1 MVSKVEIV
9 RPDDLLNLHVETINL
24 RLDLDDPADPA
35 LVIDD
40 AGRPAY
46 LIVAF
51 PPQTIVEE
59 AYFEPSPLSKPPED
73 PPKTPIPDPAEGSP
87 TAGKARARIGGTS
100 RLVLRVPVGKRI
112 PYTIEGLLDWRDLEL
127 NVSAIADMPEA
138 PTPQQIGAVPDI
150 KPPAP
155 TETAIE
161 LPYRLMLSPSHN
173 VAWVHRPG
181 LRTSGGHTEL
191 WHTRLAHRGDAG
203 VATPIS
209 RIHPAPLRA
218 IWSPDYCAKRF
229 WNTDPPKMGEP
240 DSDWGV
246 LTAMT
251 PSDRHEIVVATSGF
265 RGFIKGIGLGSAGT
279 PLDFTR
285 FLPTPLRAEQLIL
298 SGLGGWLKSRGQW
311 SPPMPWRIKP
321 WVILPP
327 VEQQWNNLIGP
338 IVRRRIDPL
347 PDRRPEPPDAAPP
360 APVEPLAATTTRAG
374 VSSAEISN
382 TFTINDSLFDLGLLG
397 EAGDSHNLSEWS
409 HIGTQGRDHY
419 VRIVYEGFV
428 YRWHHRAA
436 LVKVT
441 ERKVTTGAD
450 GAPVAYLSQQM
461 FVIIRQPLMDF
472 SDEMQGDPR
481 YTRHMPFRRVWLKTT
496 DTPPAIDKP
505 VPIAGAY
512 SFWIKVNGKPL
523 RYDAIGEDFEGNLI
537 PFTTS
542 LIFVPFSDYNA
553 ATVQKI
559 RPQHERA
566 IADRACPVPGRRMAL
581 APRLAGQPS
590 DNTSFT
596 TNVLHFTSDDGG
608 ASGRFKF
615 RPVMH
620 KAEVR
625 LPAVEQ
631 LLGKETTT
639 AVAYYQDYLDHGFGG
654 GNKTGLFAYIAKEN
668 VPNVPPEKP
677 EDPPTARPTL
687 SLDKV
692 GASFSADQ
700 AGGISTPNLS
710 ISGITRNLG
719 PLAGDDLTKLAD
731 NAFNPADFFKDVKD
745 SVKLFGSISLIDLLV
760 ASSMEVGAPKVQ
772 MSTEDVAGSPNK
784 KKLVA
789 ALTWTPKVQKA
800 SAGIV
805 ELRVKAG
812 TKLAINGRVE
822 RIVEV
827 PPAGAPGPTTALFE
841 GELTDFTID
850 LLNVVALEF
859 DAFRFSSK
867 SGGKPAISVALKDPD
882 PLKFQGELEFVNELK
897 KFIPPGLFGDGAS
910 LDVSPSRVKAG
921 FGIGLPPIAV
931 GVFSLQGVTLNA
943 GLELPFLN
951 GKPLFD
957 FGISAREHPFCLTVA
972 FLGGGGFFHLQVD
985 TDGVRLLEA
994 ALEFGAAVSVN
1005 LGVASGGVHVMAG
1018 IYFAM
1023 GKKEGKDFSI
1033 LSGYLRMGGEL
1044 SVLGLIS
1051 VSLEFVLS
1059 FGYEDGKAAGRA
1071 TLTVKV
1077 EVLFFSTSVSITV
1090 EKKFGGS
1097 SGDPRFFQVFE
1108 TPAVWNEYASAFA

>member
-9 RPDDLLNLHVETINL
+9 RPDDLLNLHVDTINL
-24 RLDLDDPADPA
+24 RLDLADPADPA

-40 AGRPAY
+40 VGRPAY

-59 AYFEPSPLSKPPED
+59 AYFEPSPLKQPTGDTPQTPD
-73 PPKTPIPDPAEGSP
+73 PPEGSP
-87 TAGKARARIGGTS
+87 AAGKARARIGGTS
-100 RLVLRVPVGKRI
+100 RLVLRVPAGKRI
-112 PYTIEGLLDWRDLEL
+112 PYTIEGLLDWRELEL
-127 NVSAIADMPEA
+127 SVSAIADMPEA
-138 PTPQQIGAVPDI
+138 PTPQQISAVPDI

-161 LPYRLMLSPSHN
+161 LPYQLMLSPSHD

-181 LRTSGGHTEL
+181 LKTSGGHTEL
-191 WHTRLAHRGDAG
+191 WHTRLAHRDEAG
-203 VATPIS
+203 GATPIS
-209 RIHPAPLRA
+209 RTHPAPLRA
-218 IWSPDYCAKRF
+218 IWSPDYRANKF
-229 WNTDPPKMGEP
+229 LKDDPPRMGKP
-240 DSDWGV
+240 DDDWGV

-251 PSDRHEIVVATSGF
+251 PSDRHEIVVATSAF
-265 RGFIKGIGLGSAGT
+265 RGYIKGIGLGGTAGS

-285 FLPTPLRAEQLIL
+285 FLPTPFHAEQLIL

-327 VEQQWNNLIGP
+327 IEKQWSDLVGP
-338 IVRRRIDPL
+338 IVRQRLNPL
-347 PDRRPEPPDAAPP
+347 PDRRPEPPVAAAPP
-360 APVEPLAATTTRAG
+360 QVEPLAAPAARAA
-374 VSSAEISN
+374 VTSREIAN
-382 TFTINDSLFDLGLLG
+382 PFTINDSLFDLGLLG
-397 EAGDSHNLSEWS
+397 ETGDSHNLSEWS
-409 HIGTQGRDHY
+409 HIATQGRDHY

-436 LVKVT
+436 LIKVT
-441 ERKVTTGAD
+441 ERKVKTGTD

-472 SDEMQGDPR
+472 SGEQQADPKYAR
-481 YTRHMPFRRVWLKTT
+481 YMPFRRVWLKTT
-496 DTPPAIDKP
+496 DTPAIDKP
-505 VPIAGAY
+505 APIAGA
-512 SFWIKVNGKPL
+512 SFWIKVKGKPF
-523 RYDAIGEDFEGNLI
+523 RFDAIGEDFEGNLI

-542 LIFVPFSDYNA
+542 LIFVPFSDYDA
-553 ATVQKI
+553 GTVKKI

-566 IADRACPVPGRRMAL
+566 IADRACPVPGRRMAF
-581 APRLAGQPS
+581 APRLAGQAS

-608 ASGRFKF
+608 APGHMKF

-639 AVAYYQDYLDHGFGG
+639 AIAYYQDYLDHGFGG
-654 GNKTGLFAYIAKEN
+654 GNKTGLFAYIAKET
-668 VPNVPPEKP
+668 VPIA
-677 EDPPTARPTL
+677 PTERPTL

-745 SVKLFGSISLIDLLV
+745 SVKLFGSIPLIELLV
-760 ASSMEVGAPKVQ
+760 GSSMEVGAPKVQ
-772 MSTEDVAGSPNK
+772 MSTESIAGSPNK

-789 ALTWTPKVQKA
+789 ALTWMPEVKDA
-800 SAGIV
+800 HAGIV
-805 ELRVKAG
+805 VLRVKDGA
-812 TKLAINGRVE
+812 KLAINGRVE

-841 GELTDFTID
+841 GELTNFTID
-850 LLNVVALEF
+850 LLNVVALQF

-867 SGGKPAISVALKDPD
+867 SGSKPAIGVALKDPD

-910 LDVSPSRVKAG
+910 LDVSPTRVKAG

-1005 LGVASGGVHVMAG
+1005 LGVASGGVHIMAG

-1023 GKKEGKDFSI
+1023 GKKGTEDFSI

-1059 FGYEDGKAAGRA
+1059 FGYEAGKAAGRA

-1097 SGDPRFFQVFE
+1097 SGDPRFFQVFD
-1108 TPAVWNEYASAFA
+1108 TPAIWNEYASAFA

>member
-1 MVSKVEIV
+1 MRVAGVTGEFADAI
-9 RPDDLLNLHVETINL
+9 TINKA
-24 RLDLDDPADPA
+24 LDK
-35 LVIDD
+35 I
-40 AGRPAY
+40 
-46 LIVAF
+46 
-51 PPQTIVEE
+51 
-59 AYFEPSPLSKPPED
+59 
-73 PPKTPIPDPAEGSP
+73 
-87 TAGKARARIGGTS
+87 
-100 RLVLRVPVGKRI
+100 
-112 PYTIEGLLDWRDLEL
+112 
-127 NVSAIADMPEA
+127 
-138 PTPQQIGAVPDI
+138 
-150 KPPAP
+150 
-155 TETAIE
+155 
-161 LPYRLMLSPSHN
+161 
-173 VAWVHRPG
+173 
-181 LRTSGGHTEL
+181 
-191 WHTRLAHRGDAG
+191 
-203 VATPIS
+203 
-209 RIHPAPLRA
+209 
-218 IWSPDYCAKRF
+218 
-229 WNTDPPKMGEP
+229 
-240 DSDWGV
+240 
-246 LTAMT
+246 
-251 PSDRHEIVVATSGF
+251 
-265 RGFIKGIGLGSAGT
+265 
-279 PLDFTR
+279 
-285 FLPTPLRAEQLIL
+285 
-298 SGLGGWLKSRGQW
+298 
-311 SPPMPWRIKP
+311 
-321 WVILPP
+321 
-327 VEQQWNNLIGP
+327 
-338 IVRRRIDPL
+338 
-347 PDRRPEPPDAAPP
+347 
-360 APVEPLAATTTRAG
+360 
-374 VSSAEISN
+374 
-382 TFTINDSLFDLGLLG
+382 GLLG
-397 EAGDSHNLSEWS
+397 EAGNSHNLSEWS
-409 HIGTQGRDHY
+409 HIATQGRDHY

-436 LVKVT
+436 LIKVT
-441 ERKVTTGAD
+441 ERKVKTGTD

-461 FVIIRQPLMDF
+461 FVIIRQPLVDF
-472 SDEMQGDPR
+472 SGEAQADPR
-481 YTRHMPFRRVWLKTT
+481 YARHMPFRRVWLKTT
-496 DTPPAIDKP
+496 DTPAIDKP
-505 VPIAGAY
+505 DKIAGEFT
-512 SFWIKVNGKPL
+512 FWIKVNGKPF
-523 RYDAIGEDFEGNLI
+523 RFDAIGEDFEGNLI

-542 LIFVPFSDYNA
+542 LIFVPFSDYTA
-553 ATVQKI
+553 PGTVDKI

-566 IADRACPVPGRRMAL
+566 VADRACPVPGRHMAF
-581 APRLAGQPS
+581 ASRLAGQAS

-596 TNVLHFTSDDGG
+596 TNVLHFTSDNGG
-608 ASGRFKF
+608 ASGAFKF

-631 LLGKETTT
+631 LLGKETIT
-639 AVAYYQDYLDHGFGG
+639 AIAYYQDYLDYGFGG
-654 GNKTGLFAYIAKEN
+654 GNKTGLFAYIAKES
-668 VPNVPPEKP
+668 VPSVPPEKP

-710 ISGITRNLG
+710 ISGITRDLG

-731 NAFNPADFFKDVKD
+731 NAFNPADFFKDVKN

-760 ASSMEVGAPKVQ
+760 GGSMEVGAPKVQ

-789 ALTWTPKVQKA
+789 SLTWTPEVHEA
-800 SAGIV
+800 SGAPPSIV
-805 ELRVKAG
+805 VLRVNDS

-827 PPAGAPGPTTALFE
+827 PPAGAPGPTTTLFE
-841 GELTDFTID
+841 GEFTDFAVD

-867 SGGKPAISVALKDPD
+867 SGSKPVISVALKDPD

-910 LDVSPSRVKAG
+910 LDVSPTRVKAG

-1023 GKKEGKDFSI
+1023 GKKNGKDFSI

-1051 VSLEFVLS
+1051 VSLEFMLS
-1059 FGYEDGKAAGRA
+1059 FGYEEGKAAGRA

-1077 EVLFFSTSVSITV
+1077 EVPVLQRVGLHHRREEV
-1090 EKKFGGS
+1090 RGQQ
-1097 SGDPRFFQVFE
+1097 R
-1108 TPAVWNEYASAFA
+1108 

>member
-1 MVSKVEIV
+1 M
-9 RPDDLLNLHVETINL
+9 
-24 RLDLDDPADPA
+24 
-35 LVIDD
+35 
-40 AGRPAY
+40 
-46 LIVAF
+46 
-51 PPQTIVEE
+51 
-59 AYFEPSPLSKPPED
+59 
-73 PPKTPIPDPAEGSP
+73 PK
-87 TAGKARARIGGTS
+87 
-100 RLVLRVPVGKRI
+100 
-112 PYTIEGLLDWRDLEL
+112 
-127 NVSAIADMPEA
+127 A
-138 PTPQQIGAVPDI
+138 PTPQQISAVPDI
-150 KPPAP
+150 KPPTP

-161 LPYRLMLSPSHN
+161 LPYRLTLSPSHD
-173 VAWVHRPG
+173 VAWVHRLG
-181 LRTSGGHTEL
+181 LKTSGGHTEL
-191 WHTRLAHRGDAG
+191 WHTRLAHRDEAG
-203 VATPIS
+203 GATPIS
-209 RIHPAPLRA
+209 RTHPAPLRA
-218 IWSPDYCAKRF
+218 IWSPDYNANRF
-229 WNTDPPKMGEP
+229 WSTDPPRMGEP

-251 PSDRHEIVVATSGF
+251 PSDRHEIVVATSAF
-265 RGFIKGIGLGSAGT
+265 RGYIKGIGLGASGGK
-279 PLDFTR
+279 PDFTS
-285 FLPTPLRAEQLIL
+285 FLPTPFHAEQLIL

-327 VEQQWNNLIGP
+327 VEKQWSDLVGP

-347 PDRRPEPPDAAPP
+347 PDRGPEPPRAAPP
-360 APVEPLAATTTRAG
+360 PVVGPLAATPARAAVAG
-374 VSSAEISN
+374 TGN
-382 TFTINDSLFDLGLLG
+382 TDTFTINDSLFDLGMLG
-397 EAGDSHNLSEWS
+397 EVGSSHNLSEWS
-409 HIGTQGRDHY
+409 HVATQGREHY

-436 LVKVT
+436 LIKVT
-441 ERKVTTGAD
+441 ERKVKTGAD
-450 GAPVAYLSQQM
+450 GAPVAYMSQQM
-461 FVIIRQPLMDF
+461 FVVIRQPLMDF
-472 SDEMQGDPR
+472 SGEAQADPR
-481 YTRHMPFRRVWLKTT
+481 YGRHMPFRRVWLKTT
-496 DTPPAIDKP
+496 DTPAIDKP
-505 VPIAGAY
+505 EPIAGVY
-512 SFWIKVNGKPL
+512 SFWIKVDGKPF
-523 RYDAIGEDFEGNLI
+523 RFDAVGEDFEGNLI

-553 ATVQKI
+553 VTVQKI

-566 IADRACPVPGRRMAL
+566 VADRACPVPGRRMAF
-581 APRLAGQPS
+581 APRLAGQAS
-590 DNTSFT
+590 DNTNFT
-596 TNVLHFTSDDGG
+596 TSVLHFTSDDGG
-608 ASGRFKF
+608 ASGALKF

-620 KAEVR
+620 KAEVK

-631 LLGKETTT
+631 LLGKETNT
-639 AVAYYQDYLDHGFGG
+639 AIAYYQDYLDYGFGG
-654 GNKTGLFAYIAKEN
+654 GNKTGLFAYIAKES
-668 VPNVPPEKP
+668 VPSVPPEKP
-677 EDPPTARPTL
+677 ADPPTARPTL

-710 ISGITRNLG
+710 ISGITRDLG

-760 ASSMEVGAPKVQ
+760 GSSMEVGAPKVQ
-772 MSTEDVAGSPNK
+772 MSTEDVAGSPSK

-789 ALTWTPKVQKA
+789 ILTWTPAVQEA
-800 SAGIV
+800 HAGIV
-805 ELRVKAG
+805 TLRVNGG

-841 GELTDFTID
+841 GELINFTID
-850 LLNVVALEF
+850 LLNVVALQF

-867 SGGKPAISVALKDPD
+867 SGSKPAISVALRDPD
-882 PLKFQGELEFVNELK
+882 PLEFQGELEFVNELK

-1005 LGVASGGVHVMAG
+1005 LGVASGGVHIMAG

-1023 GKKEGKDFSI
+1023 GKKEGMDFSI

-1051 VSLEFVLS
+1051 VSLEFVMS
-1059 FGYEDGKAAGRA
+1059 FGYEAGKAAGRA

>member
-9 RPDDLLNLHVETINL
+9 RPDDLLNLHVDTINL
-24 RLDLDDPADPA
+24 RLDLADPADPA

-46 LIVAF
+46 LVVAF
-51 PPQTIVEE
+51 PPQAIVEE
-59 AYFEPSPLSKPPED
+59 AYFESSALAQPPKD
-73 PPKTPIPDPAEGSP
+73 PPMAPDPAPGSP
-87 TAGKARARIGGTS
+87 AAGKARARIGGIS
-100 RLVLRVPVGKRI
+100 RLVLRVPAGKRI
-112 PYTIEGLLDWRDLEL
+112 PYTIEGQLDWRELEL
-127 NVSAIADMPEA
+127 SVSAIADMPEA
-138 PTPQQIGAVPDI
+138 PTPQQISAVPDI
-150 KPPAP
+150 KPPTP

-161 LPYRLMLSPSHN
+161 LPYRLALSPSHD

-181 LRTSGGHTEL
+181 LKTSGGHTEL
-191 WHTRLAHRGDAG
+191 WHTRLAHRDEAG
-203 VATPIS
+203 GATPIS
-209 RIHPAPLRA
+209 RTHPAPLRA
-218 IWSPDYCAKRF
+218 IWSPDYNANRF
-229 WNTDPPKMGEP
+229 WNTDPPRMGEP

-251 PSDRHEIVVATSGF
+251 PSDRHEIVVATSAF
-265 RGFIKGIGLGSAGT
+265 RGYIKGIGLGGSAGK
-279 PLDFTR
+279 PLDFTS
-285 FLPTPLRAEQLIL
+285 FLPTPFHAEQLIL

-327 VEQQWNNLIGP
+327 IEKQWSDLVGP

-347 PDRRPEPPDAAPP
+347 PDRGPEPPRAAPP
-360 APVEPLAATTTRAG
+360 PLVGPLAATPVRAAVAG
-374 VSSAEISN
+374 TEIAD
-382 TFTINDSLFDLGLLG
+382 TFTINDSLFDLGMLG
-397 EAGDSHNLSEWS
+397 EAGSSHNLSEWS
-409 HIGTQGRDHY
+409 HIATQGRDHY

-436 LVKVT
+436 LIKVT
-441 ERKVTTGAD
+441 ERKVKTGAD

-472 SDEMQGDPR
+472 SGEALADPR
-481 YTRHMPFRRVWLKTT
+481 YGRHMPFRRVWLKTT
-496 DTPPAIDKP
+496 DTPAIDKP
-505 VPIAGAY
+505 EPIAGVY
-512 SFWIKVNGKPL
+512 SFWIKVDGKPF
-523 RYDAIGEDFEGNLI
+523 RFDAIGEDFEGNLI

-553 ATVQKI
+553 VTVQKI

-566 IADRACPVPGRRMAL
+566 VADRACPVPGRRMAF
-581 APRLAGQPS
+581 APRLAGQAT
-590 DNTSFT
+590 DNTNFT

-608 ASGRFKF
+608 ASGALKF

-639 AVAYYQDYLDHGFGG
+639 AIAYYQNYLDYGFDG
-654 GNKTGLFAYIAKEN
+654 GNKTGLFAYIAKET
-668 VPNVPPEKP
+668 VPSVPPEKP
-677 EDPPTARPTL
+677 ADPPTARPTL

-719 PLAGDDLTKLAD
+719 PLAGDDLGNLAD

-745 SVKLFGSISLIDLLV
+745 SVKLFGSIPLIELLV
-760 ASSMEVGAPKVQ
+760 GGSMEVGAPKVQ
-772 MSTEDVAGSPNK
+772 MSTEDVAGSPSK
-784 KKLVA
+784 KKVVA
-789 ALTWTPKVQKA
+789 TLMWMPQVKNAH
-800 SAGIV
+800 AGIV
-805 ELRVKAG
+805 ELQVDNG

-841 GELTDFTID
+841 GELTNFTID
-850 LLNVVALEF
+850 LLNIVALRF

-867 SGGKPAISVALKDPD
+867 SGSKPAISVALKDPD
-882 PLKFQGELEFVNELK
+882 PLEFEGDLKFVNELK

-910 LDVSPSRVKAG
+910 LDVSPTRVKAG
-921 FGIGLPPIAV
+921 FGIGLPPIAI
-931 GVFSLQGVTLNA
+931 GVFSLQNVALNA

-1005 LGVASGGVHVMAG
+1005 LGVASGGVHIMAG
-1018 IYFAM
+1018 VYFAM

-1059 FGYEDGKAAGRA
+1059 FGYEAGKAAGRA